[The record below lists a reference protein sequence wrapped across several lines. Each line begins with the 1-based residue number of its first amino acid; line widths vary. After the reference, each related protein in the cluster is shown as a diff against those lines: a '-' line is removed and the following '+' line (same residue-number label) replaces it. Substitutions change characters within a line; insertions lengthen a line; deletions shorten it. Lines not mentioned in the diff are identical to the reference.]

1 MAFLVERV
9 QLNVLRVLVVA
20 RSFCSGPRIVA
31 VGGPSCFCHRLCERE
46 MQFALRQNSPLSYF
60 PSAGNSSIVDAM
72 ELLPCCANSN
82 LLNAFGF
89 AGRGHVLPSV
99 PSGTDRR

>member
-31 VGGPSCFCHRLCERE
+31 VGGPSYFCHRLCERE
-46 MQFALRQNSPLSYF
+46 MQFALRRNSPLSHF
-60 PSAGNSSIVDAM
+60 PSAGNSPIGKAM
-72 ELLPCCANSN
+72 GLLPY
-82 LLNAFGF
+82 
-89 AGRGHVLPSV
+89 
-99 PSGTDRR
+99 